1 MNLKLSLLIVLL
13 ISTFANAQ
21 ETMSIK
27 GSKPYPATQDYTFI
41 CEKYVYT
48 GEANVQIAKTEKGG
62 VLKISIQTTNDKTH
76 ISGGLYVDL
85 ANGDVIPCVDK
96 NSNETIEGKTSS
108 YYYFTPA
115 EMIKLKKNDIK
126 GVRFIV
132 KGNSATFGD
141 QTGYFTASNKM
152 SYFSTAFDKSKK
164 SFDTAVAISAL

>member
-1 MNLKLSLLIVLL
+1 MNLKMPLFIVLL

-27 GSKPYPATQDYTFI
+27 DSKPYPATENYTFI

-62 VLKISIQTTNDKTH
+62 VLKLTIQTTNDKTR

-85 ANGDVIPCVDK
+85 VNGDVIPCTDK
-96 NSNETIEGKTSS
+96 NSNESVAGKTST

-115 EMIKLKKNDIK
+115 EMNKLKKTDIK
-126 GVRFIV
+126 AVRFIV
-132 KGNSATFGD
+132 KGNSSAFGD
-141 QTGYFTASNKM
+141 QTGYFTASSKT

-164 SFDTAVAISAL
+164 TFNTAAAISAL

>member
-1 MNLKLSLLIVLL
+1 MNLKLSLLIILL
-13 ISTFANAQ
+13 MSTFVNAQ
-21 ETMSIK
+21 ETMSVN
-27 GSKPYPATQDYTFI
+27 GSKPYPATENYTFI
-41 CEKYVYT
+41 CEKYVFT

-62 VLKISIQTTNDKTH
+62 VLKITIGTANDKTR

-85 ANGDVIPCVDK
+85 ANGDVIPCIDK
-96 NSNETIEGKTSS
+96 KVNETTDGKTSS

-132 KGNSATFGD
+132 TGNSNAFGD

-152 SYFSTAFDKSKK
+152 TYFSTAFDKSKK
-164 SFDTAVAISAL
+164 TFDTAAAIIAL

>member
-1 MNLKLSLLIVLL
+1 MNLKLPLLIVLL

-27 GSKPYPATQDYTFI
+27 GSKPYPATENYTFI

-62 VLKISIQTTNDKTH
+62 VLKLTIQTANDKTR

-85 ANGDVIPCVDK
+85 ANADVIPCIDK
-96 NSNETIEGKTSS
+96 NINETVDGKTST

-115 EMIKLKKNDIK
+115 EMAKLKKTDIK
-126 GVRFIV
+126 GIRFIV
-132 KGNSATFGD
+132 KGTSNTFGD
-141 QTGYFTASNKM
+141 QTGYFTASNKKE
-152 SYFSTAFDKSKK
+152 YFSTAFDKSKK
-164 SFDTAVAISAL
+164 TFDTAAAISTL